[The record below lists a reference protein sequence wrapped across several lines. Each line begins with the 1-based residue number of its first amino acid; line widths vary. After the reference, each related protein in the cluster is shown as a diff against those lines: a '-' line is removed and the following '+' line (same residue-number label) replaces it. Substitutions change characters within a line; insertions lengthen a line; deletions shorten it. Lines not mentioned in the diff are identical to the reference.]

1 MIFIRVCFPGHVL
14 SWRDTCNLFP
24 IPSTV
29 HVIAVAV
36 MNFFTCI
43 EVWIKWH
50 TLVFFNRTIYRRYRC
65 SSYEIWTIYSKK
77 YLLCVLLFSYI
88 SSLSHWRCGGDFKC
102 TTHSLKFAVH
112 DEVIK
117 WKHFPLYWPFVRGI
131 RRSSVNS
138 PHKGQWRGCFLW
150 SASE

>member
-1 MIFIRVCFPGHVL
+1 MLLLFNERNEKQKYKAVMFIRVCFPGHL
-14 SWRDTCNLFP
+14 LGWRDTCNLFP

-43 EVWIKWH
+43 EVWIKWY
-50 TLVFFNRTIYRRYRC
+50 TLVFFNRTIYHRYRC

-77 YLLCVLLFSYI
+77 YLLCVLLFSCI

-102 TTHSLKFAVH
+102 TTHSLKCAVLLISY
-112 DEVIK
+112 D
-117 WKHFPLYWPFVRGI
+117 
-131 RRSSVNS
+131 SSPRDS
-138 PHKGQWRGCFLW
+138 YCWSYMLW
-150 SASE
+150 V